1 MTLRSTFDAPNRP
14 CRGAAPMAYS
24 QGNGTTNG
32 GGARR
37 HARRSRLAN
46 EREASDA

>member
-1 MTLRSTFDAPNRP
+1 MTLRSTFDAPILP
-14 CRGAAPMAYS
+14 CCCATPMAYS

-46 EREASDA
+46 EREARDA